1 MSSNENYK
9 EEKEEKEER
18 NPPILEIYEY
28 KLSNKYDNNLWF
40 TTISKNEKCGIIK
53 DDYENKE
60 TYYRSCDLMDAK
72 INYEPNPTQ
81 EVFKIE
87 KRITNTITI
96 DNITQ
101 KIFSKYPSRISKDH
115 SKKIIYEKKKIIQ
128 GL

>member
-53 DDYENKE
+53 DDYENEEKE

-72 INYEPNPTQ
+72 INYEQNTS
-81 EVFKIE
+81 EKVFKIK
-87 KRITNTITI
+87 KRFELFFVFLFNFTY
-96 DNITQ
+96 Q
-101 KIFSKYPSRISKDH
+101 
-115 SKKIIYEKKKIIQ
+115 
-128 GL
+128 